1 MTVILP
7 NPHSR
12 TLTLAGVFDIKRT
25 FSIPYSLLYVHYKP
39 SSNAYL
45 KYLTII
51 MVVSDRD

>member
-25 FSIPYSLLYVHYKP
+25 FSIPYSILYVHYKP